1 MQLKQLTL
9 AVLTATSLLVA
20 CSDEPKKSDKGTKTE
35 QTALKAADLPQKAE
49 DQYKANL
56 ALAAKTYENLYA
68 QNPMRGLTKYQ
79 ITVNDYQRGDNSATA
94 KSTLTLEFSP
104 RLFGGNDIG
113 AITLDSHDTIT
124 YSQELLAKGI
134 VAHVENHI
142 DTDNVTSLKAVLKE
156 QLHASDANIER
167 LVSILKNLKMQS
179 DIYADDNVVATAEV
193 APFQVQEGDDSLDF
207 KGLKEEVRYN
217 MKTMP
222 DGIFDLNLA
231 VEPFTFTATDKKD
244 GGSATV
250 AVSPL
255 KGGSGIKEDGS
266 FTVKVEPIKIEVTA
280 KDGLTIFELDGVT
293 GSGSGV
299 KYDSALMTYLG
310 DIESNVNNIRV
321 THNGEQYPIG
331 DINGKSSTQKT
342 ASGNYDASGEFT
354 FKIDGATVKKIEP
367 SIPVEPQSLRVKI
380 KISELSAQS
389 QLDLLEG
396 VNALQQSIAIAA
408 KTSDVGYMDKDKATA
423 AAAVA
428 STEKSQEEY
437 DKIAREKF
445 STALQEI
452 VKNKTRFNFE
462 MEGVTDSGKVAFS
475 ADLGIRADSTA
486 DPEAWQKAITDAQ
499 DDPMGL
505 QNFLKNNL
513 DLHAEARINKSLTDK
528 LGVSS
533 FIESQG
539 AMFITVEGEDYVAK
553 LENDNGELKLNGKPL
568 PF

>member
-1 MQLKQLTL
+1 M
-9 AVLTATSLLVA
+9 SRNN
-20 CSDEPKKSDKGTKTE
+20 
-35 QTALKAADLPQKAE
+35 
-49 DQYKANL
+49 QYKANL

-94 KSTLTLEFSP
+94 KSTLTLEFAP
-104 RLFGGNDIG
+104 HLFGGNDIG

-217 MKTMP
+217 MKTLP

-255 KGGSGIKEDGS
+255 KGGYGIKEDGS

-310 DIESNVNNIRV
+310 DI
-321 THNGEQYPIG
+321 
-331 DINGKSSTQKT
+331 
-342 ASGNYDASGEFT
+342 
-354 FKIDGATVKKIEP
+354 
-367 SIPVEPQSLRVKI
+367 
-380 KISELSAQS
+380 
-389 QLDLLEG
+389 
-396 VNALQQSIAIAA
+396 
-408 KTSDVGYMDKDKATA
+408 
-423 AAAVA
+423 
-428 STEKSQEEY
+428 
-437 DKIAREKF
+437 
-445 STALQEI
+445 
-452 VKNKTRFNFE
+452 
-462 MEGVTDSGKVAFS
+462 
-475 ADLGIRADSTA
+475 
-486 DPEAWQKAITDAQ
+486 
-499 DDPMGL
+499 
-505 QNFLKNNL
+505 
-513 DLHAEARINKSLTDK
+513 
-528 LGVSS
+528 
-533 FIESQG
+533 
-539 AMFITVEGEDYVAK
+539 
-553 LENDNGELKLNGKPL
+553 
-568 PF
+568 